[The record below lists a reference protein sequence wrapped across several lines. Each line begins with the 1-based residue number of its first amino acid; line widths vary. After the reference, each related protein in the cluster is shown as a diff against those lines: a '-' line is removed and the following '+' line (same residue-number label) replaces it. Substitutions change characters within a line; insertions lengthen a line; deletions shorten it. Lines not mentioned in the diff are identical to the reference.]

1 MDIAEIIKKIKKA
14 KDSLVLQNTQI
25 CDQHA
30 NDVALMELDSA
41 IIDLTSLLDDGK

>member
-14 KDSLVLQNTQI
+14 KDALILQNCLI
-25 CDQHA
+25 EEQHA
-30 NDVALMELDSA
+30 NDLALADLDSA